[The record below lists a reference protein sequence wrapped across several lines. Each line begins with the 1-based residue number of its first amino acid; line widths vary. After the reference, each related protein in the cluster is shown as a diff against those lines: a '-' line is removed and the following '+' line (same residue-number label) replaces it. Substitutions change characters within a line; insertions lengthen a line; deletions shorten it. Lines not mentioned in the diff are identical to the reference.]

1 MNSDSDPC
9 RWTCLKVSD
18 GTTSIP
24 TQRARERE
32 REGEG
37 EGEWGRDADKLA
49 VNLLVLW
56 LTVLIH
62 CPHPWLIPDLLC
74 CQLTFAMWQLNQ
86 QLPCNVAQHWHNRKQ
101 VIRSHFLDLPK
112 RGEQRTEREGERGER
127 KMLIKQK
134 SQDGTG
140 HILLCKQDSPSIAFV
155 CLPYCLQEGKGAA
168 KGLRSALKFRNM
180 FHIIDDE
187 PAPIV
192 PHADHCPLRRRRC
205 RHSR

>member
-1 MNSDSDPC
+1 MDLFESI
-9 RWTCLKVSD
+9 RWHYKHSHT
-18 GTTSIP
+18 
-24 TQRARERE
+24 ERE
-32 REGEG
+32 RGRV
-37 EGEWGRDADKLA
+37 WGRDADKLP

-62 CPHPWLIPDLLC
+62 CPHPCLIPDLLS

-112 RGEQRTEREGERGER
+112 RGEWRERQER

-155 CLPYCLQEGKGAA
+155 CLPYCLQEDSSRKGKELP

-192 PHADHCPLRRRRC
+192 PHADHCALRRRRC
-205 RHSR
+205 RCRHSR